1 MTMKKL
7 KKGDTVLVTAGKDKG
22 KSGEII
28 KVFPKDA
35 SVIVKGINMY
45 KRHMKPREEGGGGIV
60 ERERALPV
68 AKVMLMADGKPT
80 RVGLARSKD
89 GVKRINK
96 KTGESL

>member
-28 KVFPKDA
+28 KVLPKDA
-35 SVIVKGINMY
+35 TVIVKGINMY
-45 KRHMKPREEGGGGIV
+45 KRHMKPREEGGGGII
-60 ERERALPV
+60 ERERALSV
-68 AKVMLMADGKPT
+68 AKVMLMVEGKAV
-80 RVGLARSKD
+80 RVGLTRSKD

-96 KTGESL
+96 HTGKAL